1 MKKIL
6 NEELSIQLRLISYDR
21 SLTLYE
27 QPINEVILSSPL
39 IAPIVTTKPYR
50 LANNIEDEGWYDI
63 TSALHF
69 ALPVTS
75 IAIGIFGAPVVALS
89 LTAAYVISVSLELI
103 DASIYLAQD
112 RYYEAGLAFIFAF
125 AGPFSEVLQR
135 ASKGTIKIILNSLKN
150 NKKIPIG
157 SDADK
162 LIKEI
167 IKNPSHYTRLAR
179 RAAAQKYAQQIL
191 NYNILKMF
199 INVNN
204 TTKGMIVLGKIVKIM
219 SFIKSVFALT
229 IELSF
234 IIGGGFY
241 TWDYIANKLD
251 ICNPIEL
258 KKLKDSNWT
267 ILKII
272 GQMGE
277 NVQPFSVGCE
287 MLQHKKLIEDTN
299 KKLKSP
305 KENILV
311 TLNNIIDR
319 NLNVSIKAKEFQ
331 TVTTLC
337 IQYLLHHLGFSKVES
352 FEEKNKELI
361 NTNKVYSLP
370 AAKDWDPKDKY
381 YKDPLQKTEY
391 GNNVQYKK
399 NQYGQWFKYNNLA
412 KSWEYLNNGFD
423 RGRDVAKELFKQ
435 FKSDDGSWVKGNPL
449 SSVNVGSATTKY
461 YDDRSKSLTK
471 NLHYFK
477 FGYYDYNTEEM
488 VKRYQKNKNIS
499 KIPDGI
505 VGPITAKQ
513 MISDLKKITEIEN
526 YNNFDFTKDKYT
538 SQVIVNE
545 NLIKK
550 IKADN
555 EKQVEIDLRDKEV
568 SDSIINQVKIKC
580 NELEMQLDTV
590 NIKTMNFTQSMYDIE
605 QKIDTINKQ

>member
-27 QPINEVILSSPL
+27 QPINEVVLTTPL
-39 IAPIVTTKPYR
+39 LAPIVTTKPYR
-50 LANNIEDEGWYDI
+50 SAYNIEEEGWYDI
-63 TSALHF
+63 TGALHF
-69 ALPVTS
+69 ALPLAS
-75 IAIGIFGAPVVALS
+75 IAIGIFGAPVLGLS
-89 LTAAYVISVSLELI
+89 LTATYVISVSMELI
-103 DASIYLAQD
+103 DAAVYLGQG
-112 RYYEAGLAFIFAF
+112 RTYEAGLAFIFAF
-125 AGPFSEVLQR
+125 AGPFSEVLQG
-135 ASKGTIKIILNSLKN
+135 ATKGTIKMILNSIKN
-150 NKKIPIG
+150 KKKIPIG

-162 LIKEI
+162 VIKEI
-167 IKNPSHYTRLAR
+167 ITNPTYYTRLAR
-179 RAAAQKYAQQIL
+179 RAAAQKYAQQVL
-191 NYNILKMF
+191 NNDILKMF
-199 INVNN
+199 INVTN

-219 SFIKSVFALT
+219 SFIKSVFGLT

-234 IIGGGFY
+234 IIGGGLY

-287 MLQHKKLIEDTN
+287 MLQHKKLYKDTM
-299 KKLKSP
+299 KKLNSP

-311 TLNNIIDR
+311 TLNHIID
-319 NLNVSIKAKEFQ
+319 NDINISIKDKETQ
-331 TVTTLC
+331 TVTALC
-337 IQYLLHHLGFSKVES
+337 IQYLLFHLGFSTVES

-370 AAKDWDPKDKY
+370 AAKDWDPSDKY
-381 YKDPLQKTEY
+381 YKDPYQKTEY

-399 NQYGQWFKYNNLA
+399 NKYGQWFKYNNLY

-423 RGRDVAKELFKQ
+423 RDKDVAKKLSKQ

-449 SSVNVGSATTKY
+449 SPVNVGSATTKY
-461 YDDRSKSLTK
+461 YDDRSKSALKALTRIDI
-471 NLHYFK
+471 NWGF
-477 FGYYDYNTEEM
+477 YDQQTKQM
-488 VKRYQKNKNIS
+488 VMLYQKDKNIS

-526 YNNFDFTKDKYT
+526 YDNFNFTKDEYNSK
-538 SQVIVNE
+538 VIVKQY
-545 NLIKK
+545 LINK
-550 IKADN
+550 I
-555 EKQVEIDLRDKEV
+555 EYQKQVEIDLRNKEI
-568 SDSIINQVKIKC
+568 SDSIIKQTKIKC
-580 NELEMQLDTV
+580 NELEMQIDTLD
-590 NIKTMNFTQSMYDIE
+590 IKNMDFTQSMYDIE

>member
-1 MKKIL
+1 
-6 NEELSIQLRLISYDR
+6 
-21 SLTLYE
+21 
-27 QPINEVILSSPL
+27 
-39 IAPIVTTKPYR
+39 
-50 LANNIEDEGWYDI
+50 
-63 TSALHF
+63 
-69 ALPVTS
+69 
-75 IAIGIFGAPVVALS
+75 
-89 LTAAYVISVSLELI
+89 
-103 DASIYLAQD
+103 
-112 RYYEAGLAFIFAF
+112 
-125 AGPFSEVLQR
+125 
-135 ASKGTIKIILNSLKN
+135 
-150 NKKIPIG
+150 
-157 SDADK
+157 
-162 LIKEI
+162 
-167 IKNPSHYTRLAR
+167 
-179 RAAAQKYAQQIL
+179 
-191 NYNILKMF
+191 MF
-199 INVNN
+199 IDVNN

-219 SFIKSVFALT
+219 SFIKSVFGLT

-287 MLQHKKLIEDTN
+287 MLQHKKLIEDTK

-311 TLNNIIDR
+311 TLNNIIDS

-399 NQYGQWFKYNNLA
+399 NQYGQWFKYNNLY
-412 KSWEYLNNGFD
+412 KNWEYLNNGFD
-423 RGRDVAKELFKQ
+423 RNNDVAKELSKR

-449 SSVNVGSATTKY
+449 SPVNVGSATTKY
-461 YDDRSKSLTK
+461 YDDRSKSALKVLTK

-477 FGYYDYNTEEM
+477 LGYYDYNTEE
-488 VKRYQKNKNIS
+488 
-499 KIPDGI
+499 
-505 VGPITAKQ
+505 
-513 MISDLKKITEIEN
+513 
-526 YNNFDFTKDKYT
+526 
-538 SQVIVNE
+538 
-545 NLIKK
+545 
-550 IKADN
+550 
-555 EKQVEIDLRDKEV
+555 
-568 SDSIINQVKIKC
+568 
-580 NELEMQLDTV
+580 
-590 NIKTMNFTQSMYDIE
+590 
-605 QKIDTINKQ
+605 